1 MHMHSISIN
10 YLLRFVCSMQVS
22 TKTLLWS
29 IEVEVSL
36 KVTFTHCTLV
46 ITDETHTHIISG
58 GIIEVSNS
66 AIIQKK

>member
-10 YLLRFVCSMQVS
+10 YLLRFVCTMQVS
-22 TKTLLWS
+22 TKKLLWS

-58 GIIEVSNS
+58 IIEVFNS